1 MRAKAKEL
9 MSERRKATA
18 IMDFMVKRL
27 ELANDEPK
35 LEAQAGEVW

>member
-9 MSERRKATA
+9 MSERHKATA
-18 IMDFMVKRL
+18 TKDFMTKRL
-27 ELANDEPK
+27 ELANEELK